1 MARSKRAS
9 TVWRHRIW
17 SVRRRNNQFTELH
30 TQFAL
35 ACTCTCTCTCTRSI
49 INRDIIAKH
58 KNQKLKSNLGCLI
71 SNEWDRDPQV
81 LINND
86 ACCAWFGWRLVNNT
100 QKNMNIQMPAVKH
113 KHKTILCTIV
123 VVIVIVM
130 PLLYVYDVFDDM
142 ESIFMLFIV
151 SNCCGINCD

>member
-9 TVWRHRIW
+9 TVWKHRIW

-30 TQFAL
+30 TQSAL
-35 ACTCTCTCTCTRSI
+35 ACTCTCTCTRSI

-100 QKNMNIQMPAVKH
+100 QKKYEYTNASSKAQTQND
-113 KHKTILCTIV
+113 IV
-123 VVIVIVM
+123 
-130 PLLYVYDVFDDM
+130 Y
-142 ESIFMLFIV
+142 
-151 SNCCGINCD
+151 NCGCDCNCNASFVCVRCIWRYGIYIHAIYR